1 MGFVLLGVS
10 VLTFFIAHVVP
21 ADPVLA
27 ALGEHAREDQIRSYR
42 HAYGLDRPVGV
53 QYLIYV
59 HRLLGGGL
67 GISIRTRRPV
77 AEDLGEFLPAT
88 VELGGTA
95 WLVALLLGI
104 PAGILSA
111 LYKDRIFDHLSRI
124 GSLIGASMPVFWL
137 GLLLLGSFYYRLRW
151 LPGPGRL
158 DISAM
163 PPPLRHGRLL
173 ICFALAGDGPAV
185 GTSLRQLLLPT

>member
-1 MGFVLLGVS
+1 MGLVLLGVS

-59 HRLLGGGL
+59 HRLLAGDF

-77 AEDLGEFLPAT
+77 AEGLGELLPAT
-88 VELGGTA
+88 AGLGRTA

-104 PAGILSA
+104 PAGIPS
-111 LYKDRIFDHLSRI
+111 
-124 GSLIGASMPVFWL
+124 
-137 GLLLLGSFYYRLRW
+137 
-151 LPGPGRL
+151 
-158 DISAM
+158 
-163 PPPLRHGRLL
+163 
-173 ICFALAGDGPAV
+173 
-185 GTSLRQLLLPT
+185 PTCTERTV

>member
-1 MGFVLLGVS
+1 MGLVLLGVS

-27 ALGEHAREDQIRSYR
+27 ALGEHARQDQIRSYR
-42 HAYGLDRPVGV
+42 HADGLRRPAGV
-53 QYLIYV
+53 QYLIYI
-59 HRLLGGGL
+59 HRLLEGDF

-111 LYKDRIFDHLSRI
+111 IYKDRIFDHLARI
-124 GSLIGASMPVFWL
+124 GSLIRALVPVFL
-137 GLLLLGSFYYRLRW
+137 LRLLLVGFLYCLLLLF
-151 LPGPGRL
+151 P
-158 DISAM
+158 
-163 PPPLRHGRLL
+163 
-173 ICFALAGDGPAV
+173 
-185 GTSLRQLLLPT
+185 

>member
-1 MGFVLLGVS
+1 MGLVLLGVS

-21 ADPVLA
+21 ADPVLV
-27 ALGEHAREDQIRSYR
+27 ALGDHAREDQIRSYR

-59 HRLLGGGL
+59 HRLLTGDF

-104 PAGILSA
+104 PAGIFSPV
-111 LYKDRIFDHLSRI
+111 YKDPSFYHLSRLRFLVGTAI
-124 GSLIGASMPVFWL
+124 PGFWP
-137 GLLLLGSFYYRLRW
+137 R
-151 LPGPGRL
+151 
-158 DISAM
+158 
-163 PPPLRHGRLL
+163 PPLP
-173 ICFALAGDGPAV
+173 C
-185 GTSLRQLLLPT
+185 

>member
-1 MGFVLLGVS
+1 MGLVLWGVS

-27 ALGEHAREDQIRSYR
+27 ALGEHASEAQVRSYR

-59 HRLLGGGL
+59 HRLLAGDF

-104 PAGILSA
+104 PAGILAA
-111 LYKDRIFDHLSRI
+111 LYKDPSVYPLSRI
-124 GSLIGASMPVFWL
+124 RSPI
-137 GLLLLGSFYYRLRW
+137 
-151 LPGPGRL
+151 
-158 DISAM
+158 
-163 PPPLRHGRLL
+163 
-173 ICFALAGDGPAV
+173 
-185 GTSLRQLLLPT
+185 

>member
-1 MGFVLLGVS
+1 MGLVLLGVS

-21 ADPVLA
+21 ADPVLV
-27 ALGEHAREDQIRSYR
+27 ALGDHAREDQIRSYR

-59 HRLLGGGL
+59 HRLLAGDF

-95 WLVALLLGI
+95 WLVALLLGV

-111 LYKDRIFDHLSRI
+111 PYKDRILRHNSPLR
-124 GSLIGASMPVFWL
+124 SLKGAAMPGIRL
-137 GLLLLGSFYYRLRW
+137 RPPLLGTVYYC
-151 LPGPGRL
+151 P
-158 DISAM
+158 
-163 PPPLRHGRLL
+163 
-173 ICFALAGDGPAV
+173 
-185 GTSLRQLLLPT
+185 

>member
-1 MGFVLLGVS
+1 MGLVLLGVS

-21 ADPVLA
+21 ADPVLV
-27 ALGEHAREDQIRSYR
+27 ALGEHAREDQFRSHGR
-42 HAYGLDRPVGV
+42 AYGLDRPVGV

-59 HRLLGGGL
+59 HRLLAGVF

-111 LYKDRIFDHLSRI
+111 LYKDRIFDPLSPI
-124 GSLIGASMPVFWL
+124 GSLIGASMPGFWL
-137 GLLLLGSFYYRLRW
+137 GLLLLGSSSFRLRR
-151 LPGPGRL
+151 LPAPG
-158 DISAM
+158 
-163 PPPLRHGRLL
+163 
-173 ICFALAGDGPAV
+173 
-185 GTSLRQLLLPT
+185 

>member
-1 MGFVLLGVS
+1 MGLVLLGVS

-21 ADPVLA
+21 ADPVLV
-27 ALGEHAREDQIRSYR
+27 ALGEHAREDQIQAYR

-59 HRLLGGGL
+59 HRLLAGDF

-88 VELGGTA
+88 VELCGTA

-104 PAGILSA
+104 PAGIICA
-111 LYKDRIFDHLSRI
+111 LCIDRFFDVLA
-124 GSLIGASMPVFWL
+124 LIVSQSGVT
-137 GLLLLGSFYYRLRW
+137 
-151 LPGPGRL
+151 
-158 DISAM
+158 I
-163 PPPLRHGRLL
+163 
-173 ICFALAGDGPAV
+173 
-185 GTSLRQLLLPT
+185 